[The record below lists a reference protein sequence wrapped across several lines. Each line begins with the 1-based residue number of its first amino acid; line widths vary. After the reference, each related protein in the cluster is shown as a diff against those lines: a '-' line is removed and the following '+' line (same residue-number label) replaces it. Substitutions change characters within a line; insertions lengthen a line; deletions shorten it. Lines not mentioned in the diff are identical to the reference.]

1 MSVEKSR
8 TNKNL
13 SRPFA
18 TASFGENGG
27 SRKESESRQNS
38 SDTKKKNKT
47 LSAPCGVGSDRHSA
61 T

>member
-1 MSVEKSR
+1 MSVE
-8 TNKNL
+8 NL
-13 SRPFA
+13 SRTFA

-27 SRKESESRQNS
+27 SRKESESRQIPP
-38 SDTKKKNKT
+38 TQRKKNKT